1 MFQLFKDHQLN
12 IMLLL
17 CGACAVMIL
26 LLINTRF
33 LARKRKMVLILMESI
48 AFLLLWFD
56 RQAYLYS
63 GNTSFTGYIMVR
75 VSNFAVF
82 FLTSMVVFGFNLYVE
97 DIITSGDKEAVIPTR
112 LKITKYVSIVGM
124 LLAVISAFTGLYYY
138 FDETNVYHRGNGFL
152 VAYIV
157 PIACPIIQY
166 TVIRGIKDKVSKL
179 IYISLVLYLFV
190 PIACGILQIFTYGIS
205 IVNMSMVIVSIS
217 LYIFAYLDINDTV
230 EQAHKVEKARFNE
243 ERKNMKKIFDQTATA
258 FVTAIEKKDAFSKGH
273 SLKVAEYA
281 KRIAELSGRDE
292 RECDMAYYAAL
303 LHDVGMIGIP
313 DSVIDRNEAP
323 DEAAREIY
331 KKKPLISKE
340 ILSNIS
346 EFPFLAKGAYYS
358 HERFDGS
365 GYPEGLKGKSI
376 PEIARII
383 AVADAYVTQTSAKR
397 YREPHPD
404 FVVRE
409 NFVKGA
415 GTIYDPEFAECML
428 KIIDTEVSAEEVE
441 IESSLE
447 CGEYRKSYTA
457 GIVVEEQYLNIDFD
471 CSPEKYTDKKY
482 NAPSI
487 ILFDSFDKRIHT
499 EEVMI
504 EEYRYLEYGELWFNG
519 NSVSTGAKKIKE
531 DYIKDADE
539 VCEGHYRI
547 RAGRYEDHVKLEMIS
562 PFGKKVVTVALPGGS
577 KALYISLTGENCSLS
592 DINIEYTKDRV
603 LEGDIERIEEEV
615 SYIDRLESD
624 IKNVQIDR
632 TRSAYTEGI
641 QIKDKL
647 RILFHTMSLPGA
659 DLVWHCPYIV
669 LYTSEDGKP
678 EGKGY
683 VEYAFIKLNGENDDK
698 VTGAVNRFTMKRG
711 DEFPG
716 WDAWKEKNSVGL
728 ECEIF
733 LEKKGKR
740 ISLTT
745 KNLGIFIENITEP
758 ADESKPVYVALTG
771 DQCALTDIR
780 IRN

>member
-1 MFQLFKDHQLN
+1 MFQLFRDHQLN

-26 LLINTRF
+26 LLVNTRF
-33 LARKRKMVLILMESI
+33 LARKRKMVLILMESV

-75 VSNFAVF
+75 VSNFVVF

-97 DIITSGDKEAVIPTR
+97 DIITNGDENAEIPLR
-112 LKITKYVSIVGM
+112 LKITKYASIGGM
-124 LLAVISAFTGLYYY
+124 LLSIVSAFTGLYYY

-152 VAYIV
+152 IAYIV

-166 TVIRGIKDKVSKL
+166 TVIRGIKGKVSKL
-179 IYISLVLYLFV
+179 IYISMVLYLFV

-230 EQAHKVEKARFNE
+230 ERAHKVEKAQFNE
-243 ERKNMKKIFDQTATA
+243 ERKNMKKLFDQTATA
-258 FVTAIEKKDAFSKGH
+258 FVTAIEKKDTFSKGH

-281 KRIAELSGRDE
+281 RRIAELSGLSESDCE
-292 RECDMAYYAAL
+292 KTYYAAL

-313 DSVIDRNEAP
+313 DSVIERNEAP

-331 KKKPLISKE
+331 KKKPIISKE

-346 EFPFLAKGAYYS
+346 EYPFLAKGAYYS
-358 HERFDGS
+358 HERYDGS

-376 PEIARII
+376 PDIARII

-415 GTIYDPEFAECML
+415 GSDYDPEYAECML
-428 KIIDTEVSAEEVE
+428 KIIDTEVSAGEAQVE
-441 IESSLE
+441 TSLE
-447 CGEYRKSYTA
+447 CGEYRKSFTS
-457 GIVVEEQYLNIDFD
+457 GIVVEEMYLDIDFE
-471 CSPEKYTDKKY
+471 CSSEGYEDKKY

-519 NSVSTGAKKIKE
+519 NSVTTGARKIKE
-531 DYIKDADE
+531 DYIRDTDE
-539 VCEGHYRI
+539 VCDGHYHI

-562 PFGKKVVTVALPGGS
+562 PYGKKIVTVALLGGS
-577 KALYISLTGENCSLS
+577 KAVYISITGENCSIK
-592 DINIEYTKDRV
+592 DINIGYTKDRV

-624 IKNVQIDR
+624 IKNVQVDR
-632 TRSAYTEGI
+632 TRSAYTDGVR
-641 QIKDKL
+641 IKDRL

-659 DLVWHCPYIV
+659 NLVWHCPYIV
-669 LYTSEDGKP
+669 LYTSEDGQVG
-678 EGKGY
+678 GKGY
-683 VEYAFIKLNGENDDK
+683 IEYAFIKLNGENDDK

-716 WDAWKEKNSVGL
+716 WAIWKEKNAEGL
-728 ECEIF
+728 ECEIY

-740 ISLTT
+740 ITLTT
-745 KNLGIFIENITEP
+745 KNLGIFIENVTEP
-758 ADESKPVYVALTG
+758 EDETKPVYVALTG
-771 DQCALTDIR
+771 DECALTDIR

>member
-1 MFQLFKDHQLN
+1 MFQLFRDHQLN

-26 LLINTRF
+26 LLVNTRF
-33 LARKRKMVLILMESI
+33 LARKRKMVLILMESL

-56 RQAYLYS
+56 RMAYLYS
-63 GNTSFTGYIMVR
+63 GDTSFTGYIMVR

-97 DIITSGDKEAVIPTR
+97 DLITSGDENAVIPLR
-112 LKITKYVSIVGM
+112 LKITKYVAIGGM
-124 LLAVISAFTGLYYY
+124 LLSIVSAFTGLYYY
-138 FDETNVYHRGNGFL
+138 FDKTNVYHRGDGFL

-166 TVIRGIKDKVSKL
+166 TVIRGIKGKVSKL

-217 LYIFAYLDINDTV
+217 LYIFAYHDINDTV
-230 EQAHKVEKARFNE
+230 EKAHKVEKAQFNE
-243 ERKNMKKIFDQTATA
+243 ERKNMKKLFDQTATA
-258 FVTAIEKKDAFSKGH
+258 FVTAIEKKDTFSKGH

-281 KRIAELSGRDE
+281 RRIAELSGLSESDCE
-292 RECDMAYYAAL
+292 KTYYAAL

-313 DSVIDRNEAP
+313 DSVIERNEAP

-331 KKKPLISKE
+331 KKKPIISKE

-346 EFPFLAKGAYYS
+346 EYPFLAKGAYYS
-358 HERFDGS
+358 HERYDGS

-376 PEIARII
+376 PDIARII

-415 GTIYDPEFAECML
+415 GSDYDPEYAECML
-428 KIIDTEVSAEEVE
+428 KIIDTEVSAVE
-441 IESSLE
+441 AQVETSLE
-447 CGEYRKSYTA
+447 CGEYRKSFTS
-457 GIVVEEQYLNIDFD
+457 GIVVEEMYLDIDFE
-471 CSPEKYTDKKY
+471 CSSEGYEDKKY

-519 NSVSTGAKKIKE
+519 NSVTTGARKIKE
-531 DYIKDADE
+531 DYIRDTDE
-539 VCEGHYRI
+539 VCDGHYHI

-562 PFGKKVVTVALPGGS
+562 PYGKKIVTVALLGGS
-577 KALYISLTGENCSLS
+577 KAVYISITGENCSIK
-592 DINIEYTKDRV
+592 DINIGYTKDRV

-624 IKNVQIDR
+624 IKNVQVDR
-632 TRSAYTEGI
+632 TRSAYTDGVR
-641 QIKDKL
+641 IKDRL

-659 DLVWHCPYIV
+659 NLVWHCPYIV
-669 LYTSEDGKP
+669 LYTSEDGQ
-678 EGKGY
+678 
-683 VEYAFIKLNGENDDK
+683 
-698 VTGAVNRFTMKRG
+698 
-711 DEFPG
+711 
-716 WDAWKEKNSVGL
+716 VG
-728 ECEIF
+728 
-733 LEKKGKR
+733 G
-740 ISLTT
+740 
-745 KNLGIFIENITEP
+745 
-758 ADESKPVYVALTG
+758 
-771 DQCALTDIR
+771 
-780 IRN
+780 

>member
-1 MFQLFKDHQLN
+1 MFQLFRDHQLN

-26 LLINTRF
+26 LLVNTRF
-33 LARKRKMVLILMESI
+33 LARKRKMVLILMESV

-75 VSNFAVF
+75 VSNFVVF

-97 DIITSGDKEAVIPTR
+97 DIITNGDENAEIPLR
-112 LKITKYVSIVGM
+112 LKITKYASIGGM
-124 LLAVISAFTGLYYY
+124 LLSIVSAFTGLYYY

-152 VAYIV
+152 IAYIV

-166 TVIRGIKDKVSKL
+166 TVIRGIKGKVSKL
-179 IYISLVLYLFV
+179 IYVSMVLYLFV

-230 EQAHKVEKARFNE
+230 ERAHKVEKAQFNE
-243 ERKNMKKIFDQTATA
+243 ERKNMKKLFDQTATA
-258 FVTAIEKKDAFSKGH
+258 FVTAIEKKDTFSKGH

-281 KRIAELSGRDE
+281 RRIAELSGLSESDCE
-292 RECDMAYYAAL
+292 KTYYAAL

-313 DSVIDRNEAP
+313 DSVIERNEAP

-331 KKKPLISKE
+331 KKKPIISKE

-346 EFPFLAKGAYYS
+346 EYPFLAKGAYYS
-358 HERFDGS
+358 HERYDGS

-376 PEIARII
+376 PDIARII

-415 GTIYDPEFAECML
+415 GSDYDPEYAECML
-428 KIIDTEVSAEEVE
+428 KIIDTEVSAGEAQVE
-441 IESSLE
+441 TSLE
-447 CGEYRKSYTA
+447 CGEYRKSFTS
-457 GIVVEEQYLNIDFD
+457 GIVVEEMYLDIDFE
-471 CSPEKYTDKKY
+471 CSSEGYEDKKY

-519 NSVSTGAKKIKE
+519 NSVTTGARKIKE
-531 DYIKDADE
+531 DYIRDTDE
-539 VCEGHYRI
+539 VCDGHYHI

-562 PFGKKVVTVALPGGS
+562 PYGKKIVTVALLGGS
-577 KALYISLTGENCSLS
+577 KAVYISITGENCSIK
-592 DINIEYTKDRV
+592 DINIGYTKDRV

-624 IKNVQIDR
+624 IRNVQVDR
-632 TRSAYTEGI
+632 TRSAYTDGVR
-641 QIKDKL
+641 IKDRL

-659 DLVWHCPYIV
+659 NLVWHCPYIV
-669 LYTSEDGKP
+669 LYTSEDGQVG
-678 EGKGY
+678 GKGY
-683 VEYAFIKLNGENDDK
+683 IEYAFIKLNGENDDK

-716 WDAWKEKNSVGL
+716 WAIWKEKNAEGL
-728 ECEIF
+728 ECEIY

-740 ISLTT
+740 ITLTT
-745 KNLGIFIENITEP
+745 KNLGIFIENVTEP
-758 ADESKPVYVALTG
+758 EDETKPVYVALTG
-771 DQCALTDIR
+771 DECALTDIR

>member
-1 MFQLFKDHQLN
+1 MFQLFRDHQLN

-26 LLINTRF
+26 LLVNTRF
-33 LARKRKMVLILMESI
+33 LARKRKMVLILMESV

-75 VSNFAVF
+75 VSNFVVF

-97 DIITSGDKEAVIPTR
+97 DIITNGDENAEIPLR

-152 VAYIV
+152 IAYIV

-166 TVIRGIKDKVSKL
+166 TVIRGIKGKVSKL
-179 IYISLVLYLFV
+179 IYISMVLYLFV

-230 EQAHKVEKARFNE
+230 ERAHKVEKAQFNE
-243 ERKNMKKIFDQTATA
+243 ERKNMKKLFDQTATA
-258 FVTAIEKKDAFSKGH
+258 FVTAIEKKDTFSKGH
-273 SLKVAEYA
+273 ALKVAEYA
-281 KRIAELSGRDE
+281 RRIAELSGLSESDCE
-292 RECDMAYYAAL
+292 KTYYAAL

-313 DSVIDRNEAP
+313 DSVIERNEAP
-323 DEAAREIY
+323 DEAAREII
-331 KKKPLISKE
+331 KKKPIISKE

-346 EFPFLAKGAYYS
+346 EYPFLAKGAYYS
-358 HERFDGS
+358 HERYDGS

-376 PEIARII
+376 PDIARII

-415 GTIYDPEFAECML
+415 GSDYDPEYAECML
-428 KIIDTEVSAEEVE
+428 KIIDTEVSAGEAQVE
-441 IESSLE
+441 TSLE
-447 CGEYRKSYTA
+447 CGEYRKSFTS
-457 GIVVEEQYLNIDFD
+457 GIVVEEMYLDIDFE
-471 CSPEKYTDKKY
+471 CSSEGFEDKKY

-519 NSVSTGAKKIKE
+519 NSVTTGARKIKE
-531 DYIKDADE
+531 DYIRDTDE
-539 VCEGHYRI
+539 VCDGHYHI

-562 PFGKKVVTVALPGGS
+562 PYGKKIVTVALLGGS
-577 KALYISLTGENCSLS
+577 KAVYISITGENCSIK
-592 DINIEYTKDRV
+592 DINIGYTKDRV

-624 IKNVQIDR
+624 IRNVQVDR
-632 TRSAYTEGI
+632 TRSAYTDGVR
-641 QIKDKL
+641 IKDRL

-659 DLVWHCPYIV
+659 NLVWHCPYIV
-669 LYTSEDGKP
+669 LYTSEDGQVG
-678 EGKGY
+678 GKGY
-683 VEYAFIKLNGENDDK
+683 IEYAFIKLNGENDDK

-716 WDAWKEKNSVGL
+716 WAIWKEKNAEGL
-728 ECEIF
+728 ECEIY

-740 ISLTT
+740 ITLTT
-745 KNLGIFIENITEP
+745 KNLGIFIENVTEP
-758 ADESKPVYVALTG
+758 EDETKPVYVALTG
-771 DQCALTDIR
+771 DECALTDIR

>member
-1 MFQLFKDHQLN
+1 MFQLFRDHQLN

-26 LLINTRF
+26 LLVNTRF
-33 LARKRKMVLILMESI
+33 LARKRKMVLILMESV

-75 VSNFAVF
+75 VSNFVVF

-97 DIITSGDKEAVIPTR
+97 DIITNGDENAEIPLR
-112 LKITKYVSIVGM
+112 LKITKYASIGGM
-124 LLAVISAFTGLYYY
+124 LLSIVSAFTGLYYY

-152 VAYIV
+152 IAYIV

-166 TVIRGIKDKVSKL
+166 TVIRGIKGKVSKL
-179 IYISLVLYLFV
+179 IYISMVLYLFV

-230 EQAHKVEKARFNE
+230 ERAHKVEKAQFNE
-243 ERKNMKKIFDQTATA
+243 ERKNMKKLFDQTATA
-258 FVTAIEKKDAFSKGH
+258 FVTAIEKKDTFSKGH

-281 KRIAELSGRDE
+281 RRIAELSGLSESDCE
-292 RECDMAYYAAL
+292 KTYYAAL

-313 DSVIDRNEAP
+313 DSVIERNEAP

-331 KKKPLISKE
+331 KKKPIISKE

-358 HERFDGS
+358 HERYDGS

-376 PEIARII
+376 PDIARII

-415 GTIYDPEFAECML
+415 GSDYDPEYAECML
-428 KIIDTEVSAEEVE
+428 KIIDTEVSAGEAQVE
-441 IESSLE
+441 TSLE
-447 CGEYRKSYTA
+447 CGEYRKSFTS
-457 GIVVEEQYLNIDFD
+457 GIVVEEMYLDIDFE
-471 CSPEKYTDKKY
+471 CSSEGYEDKKY

-519 NSVSTGAKKIKE
+519 NSVTTGARKIKE
-531 DYIKDADE
+531 DYIRDTDE
-539 VCEGHYRI
+539 VCDGHYHI

-562 PFGKKVVTVALPGGS
+562 PYGKKIVTVALLGGS
-577 KALYISLTGENCSLS
+577 KAVYISITGENCSIK
-592 DINIEYTKDRV
+592 DINIGYTKDRV

-624 IKNVQIDR
+624 IRNVQVDR
-632 TRSAYTEGI
+632 TRSAYTDGVR
-641 QIKDKL
+641 IKDRL

-659 DLVWHCPYIV
+659 NLVWHCPYIV
-669 LYTSEDGKP
+669 LYTSEDGQVG
-678 EGKGY
+678 GKGY
-683 VEYAFIKLNGENDDK
+683 IEYAFIKLNGENDDK

-716 WDAWKEKNSVGL
+716 WAIWKEKNAEGL
-728 ECEIF
+728 ECEIY

-740 ISLTT
+740 ITLTT
-745 KNLGIFIENITEP
+745 KNLGIFIENVTEP
-758 ADESKPVYVALTG
+758 EDETKPVYVALTG
-771 DQCALTDIR
+771 DECALTDIR